1 MGARKLV
8 SVLCFAPLLACA
20 PTTTDAEAPRVVDVA
35 PAVGSPRV
43 EPAVSP
49 ADDGA
54 LPLERQAARVVC
66 ADREPCSILKLRSAG
81 DRGEEQ
87 LLVGYFRRGDETFG
101 DDPPP
106 PSENVLS
113 SDGNSDIVSAE
124 YGRCTKIEV
133 WLLAKGRGPM
143 TREHL
148 LGEICN
154 DGHGASGVGED
165 SLTVEPGSLTYS
177 QYGGS
182 SWRWGQSVSVTLS
195 PLTVVKSTSDGHWN
209 IAENRESSS
218 FDYRTFS
225 GETTWFAPKCDP
237 NGSMPAG
244 PGSGADPPPYA
255 FVAIPQL
262 PASSL
267 PAPTELRAA
276 ALGACAA
283 SVDGA
288 TAGYGLS
295 GRGTASARMRL
306 LAVGATLHVEIED
319 DAFVD
324 KGAKRDELELWST
337 PKLPGYSSHCI
348 EPQSG
353 PRGAAFPLADGP
365 ARKLGGA
372 TSTPTVERLP
382 SLDGGKTR
390 RLAITLPAGEEGLTV
405 VYRDTDDGKK
415 HDASMAT
422 SDFDAKD
429 PTTLGRLFP
438 VAPERARCVV
448 VSGALEPRLSPVLR
462 DTPIF

>member
-8 SVLCFAPLLACA
+8 FVLCFGPLLACA
-20 PTTTDAEAPRVVDVA
+20 PTTTDAEPPRVVDVA
-35 PAVGSPRV
+35 PAVGSARA
-43 EPAVSP
+43 EPPVSP

-66 ADREPCSILKLRSAG
+66 ADREPCSILKLRPAG
-81 DRGEEQ
+81 DRGEEH

-106 PSENVLS
+106 PSDSVLS

-165 SLTVEPGSLTYS
+165 SLTIEPGSLTYS

-209 IAENRESSS
+209 VAENMESSS
-218 FDYRTFS
+218 FDYRAFT

-237 NGSMPAG
+237 NGVVPAG
-244 PGSGADPPPYA
+244 PTTDPPTYA

-267 PAPTELRAA
+267 PTATDLRAA
-276 ALGACAA
+276 ALGTCAA
-283 SVDGA
+283 SIDGA

-295 GRGTASARMRL
+295 GNGARSARMRI

-324 KGAKRDELELWST
+324 KGAKRDELELWLT

-348 EPQSG
+348 ESQSG

-372 TSTPTVERLP
+372 TSTPSVERLP
-382 SLDGGKTR
+382 ALDGGKTR
-390 RLAITLPAGEEGLTV
+390 RLTITLPAGEDGLTV
-405 VYRDTDDGKK
+405 VYRDTDDGKT
-415 HDASMAT
+415 HHASIAT

-429 PTTLGRLFP
+429 PATLGRLFP
-438 VAPERARCVV
+438 VAPERARCIVKA
-448 VSGALEPRLSPVLR
+448 GALEPQLVAVPHGTPV
-462 DTPIF
+462 F